1 MHGVVRGVKGAVVQ
15 KRVSGGTWKRL
26 KAVVPA
32 AKTGAFTVSVKP
44 KVTTYYRLAT
54 ANDAAGS
61 VRVRVAGGTLK

>member
-1 MHGVVRGVKGAVVQ
+1 VQ

-44 KVTTYYRLAT
+44 KVTTSYRLAT
-54 ANDAAGS
+54 AKDAAAS
-61 VRVRVAGGTLK
+61 VRIRVQTANLG